1 MQISFHGAARTVTG
15 SKHLLELEDGR
26 KVLLDCGMFQGHGA
40 DTDPLNRHLGFD
52 PQELSFVILSHA
64 HIDHSGLL
72 PLLAKE
78 GYEGPIYC
86 TPATRDLCVIMLADT
101 AHIQENDAVYIN
113 RKRKHNGLPGL
124 KPIYRMEH
132 VEAVMKQFCTVPYD
146 KPFRIDDGI
155 ELRFTDSGHILGS
168 AAINL
173 VIQEKGK
180 PVRICFTGD
189 IGRPDDLLLRAPS
202 PIPQPD
208 ILICESTYGNRL
220 HEDREIS
227 HKRLLEIVLDTCV
240 QRGGK
245 LVIPA
250 FSLGRT
256 QELVYA
262 LNNLHNAGQLPPIPV
277 YVDSPLSVNATV
289 IMRTHMEC
297 FNDDLRKM
305 LQNDPDPFGFD
316 QLHYVQRA
324 EDSIRLNEQKE
335 PMIILSASGMAEA
348 GRIKH
353 HIRNTIESPQNTI
366 LLVGYCT
373 PDSLGGRLAA
383 GAKEVRIFG
392 KLFSV
397 NAHVEQ
403 LNAYSAHADYREM
416 LQYLSGVD
424 SKQVRQTFLVHGEYD
439 VQHEW
444 RQKLEAVGFG
454 NIEIPD
460 MHSSWEIR
468 A

>member
-1 MQISFHGAARTVTG
+1 MQLSFHGAARTVTG
-15 SKHLLELEDGR
+15 SKHLIELNDGR
-26 KVLLDCGMFQGHGA
+26 KILLDCGMFQGHGK
-40 DTDPLNRHLGFD
+40 DTDPMNRHLGFD
-52 PQELSFVILSHA
+52 PTTLTHVILSHA

-78 GYEGPIYC
+78 GYEGTIYC
-86 TPATRDLCVIMLADT
+86 TPATRDLCAIMLADT

-113 RKRKHNGLPGL
+113 RKRKSSGLPGV

-132 VEAVMKQFCTVPYD
+132 VEAVMQQFCTVPYD
-146 KPFRIDDGI
+146 KTHKIDDGI

-168 AAINL
+168 AAISL
-173 VIQEKGK
+173 TIQEQEKK
-180 PVRICFTGD
+180 THLCFTGD
-189 IGRPDDLLLRAPS
+189 IGRPDDLLLKVPAPF
-202 PIPQPD
+202 PQPD
-208 ILICESTYGNRL
+208 VLICESTYGNRL

-227 HKRLLEIVLDTCV
+227 QKRLLEIVLDTCI
-240 QRGGK
+240 QRKGK

-262 LNNLHNAGQLPPIPV
+262 LNNLHNSGQLPPLPV

-289 IMRTHMEC
+289 IMRAHMEC
-297 FNDDLRKM
+297 FNEDLRKL

-316 QLHYVQRA
+316 QLHYIQRA
-324 EDSIRLNEQKE
+324 EDSMKLNSMRE
-335 PMIILSASGMAEA
+335 PMIIISASGMAEA

-353 HIRNTIESPQNTI
+353 HIRNTIEGAENTI

-373 PDSLGGRLAA
+373 PDSLGGRLGA

-392 KLFSV
+392 KPFAV
-397 NAHVEQ
+397 NAQVEQ

-416 LQYLSGVD
+416 LHYLGNID
-424 SKQVRQTFLVHGEYD
+424 SSKVRKTFLVHGDYD
-439 VQHEW
+439 VQHAW
-444 RQKLEAVGFG
+444 RSKLEAVGFR

-460 MHSSWEIR
+460 MHSSWDIE
-468 A
+468 